1 MPARLCALALIVVL
15 ILDLGDLVSGTVAGA
30 QEENAPKPRPGRLY
44 ALLVGVREY
53 KTPALRPL
61 KYTERDVEDLGSV
74 LGSCGYDPKNV
85 HLRILTQ
92 TRGAEGLR
100 YLPSSDNIR
109 TELARMLKLV
119 EIDADAGTAEDDT
132 IVIALS
138 GHGILDPKTETS
150 YFCPSDTSARNL
162 AADDPALIN
171 LGELYDQLKACK
183 AGFKLLLADACRNDP
198 LSPNKSVRPVVDL
211 ASVTRPLKKRKPGGV
226 AALFSCSDG
235 QVSYEDDKLKHGVFF
250 HFVIE
255 GLKGEADEKGDR
267 DGKVTLSELAN
278 YTSKEVYSYVDRTR
292 NDEQLPEYALKA
304 NSIALVDRPR
314 TIRKPALIATRAAG
328 IKLKLIPAGQ
338 FLMGSSP
345 DGKDA
350 EDDEKPWHWVR
361 ITQPFYL
368 GITEVTRGQFRQFV
382 DDSGYKTEAEKDG
395 KGGWGWNEEKANFE
409 QDPKFTWL
417 NPGFEQTDEHPVVN
431 VSWNDAVAFCQ
442 WLSHVEGRTY
452 RLPTEAEWE
461 YACRAGTT
469 TKYFSGDDPETLAT
483 VGNVADGTAKEKYP
497 KWSAIAAHDGYIY
510 TAPVARFRVN
520 AFGLYDMHGNVWEWC
535 QDWYDKE
542 YYKRSPVEDPLC
554 AEGATLRVNRG
565 GGWIVDPRVF
575 RSARRLGLA
584 PESRVSF
591 LGFRLARVQS
601 NR

>member
-1 MPARLCALALIVVL
+1 MTAHRFALVLILALILNLSVL
-15 ILDLGDLVSGTVAGA
+15 VPGTVAGA

-61 KYTERDVEDLGSV
+61 KYTERDVEDLGTV
-74 LGSCGYDPKNV
+74 LGSCGHDPKNV

-211 ASVTRPLKKRKPGGV
+211 ASVTRPFKKRKPGGV

-314 TIRKPALIATRAAG
+314 IVRPPELITTKTAG

-338 FLMGSSP
+338 FLMGSP
-345 DGKDA
+345 AFDG
-350 EDDEKPWHWVR
+350 EDDEHPQHEVR
-361 ITQPFYL
+361 ITRPFYL
-368 GITEVTRGQFRQFV
+368 GLTEVTQSQYEELMGNNPSYFSANGGGKDKVAGR
-382 DDSGYKTEAEKDG
+382 STEG
-395 KGGWGWNEEKANFE
+395 
-409 QDPKFTWL
+409 
-417 NPGFEQTDEHPVVN
+417 HPVEK
-431 VSWNDAVAFCQ
+431 VSWLDAVKFCNKLSEKEGLKAFYELEGVRARV
-442 WLSHVEGRTY
+442 LSWESPGY

-461 YACRAGTT
+461 YACRAGAQTR
-469 TKYFSGDDPETLAT
+469 YASGDADDGLVRYAWSSANSDSVTHP
-483 VGNVADGTAKEKYP
+483 VGQKQSN
-497 KWSAIAAHDGYIY
+497 
-510 TAPVARFRVN
+510 RFGI
-520 AFGLYDMHGNVWEWC
+520 FDMHGNVWEWC
-535 QDWYDKE
+535 NDEYANG
-542 YYKRSPVEDPLC
+542 YYKESPADDPH
-554 AEGATLRVNRG
+554 GADPALFAFRVIRG
-565 GGWIVDPRVF
+565 GGWYFSPRDC
-575 RSARRLGLA
+575 RSALRISYA
-584 PESRVSF
+584 PAVAYSD
-591 LGFRLARVQS
+591 LGFRLARGQS
-601 NR
+601 DR